1 MEASVRVHTLSSAKN
16 VIMKWGIYSI
26 EDRTISVEQM
36 CDRALLAARSIK
48 GQYGKYFAAYDDQLR
63 NQLLRE
69 QAITDGMET
78 ALAKRQFVIYLQPKY
93 RIADNRLAGA
103 EALVRWNHPEWGL
116 QPPSEFIPLFE
127 KNGFITRL
135 DQYIWDGVCSILREW
150 DDKGYPPISISV
162 NVSRADIYN
171 ADLVDILIHT
181 LKKYNVSPERLH
193 LEITESAYTENP
205 KQIIDTVSRLRKVGF
220 IVEMDDFGSGYSS
233 LNMLNEMPIDIL
245 KLDMKFMQSETA
257 KPVNQGVLRFI
268 MDLARWMKL
277 SVVAE
282 GVETKEQLER
292 LREIGCDY
300 VQGYFF
306 ARPMPSLDFEKLMN
320 EQRLSVTPDAAV
332 GRADQHGS
340 A

>member
-1 MEASVRVHTLSSAKN
+1 MYR
-16 VIMKWGIYSI
+16 
-26 EDRTISVEQM
+26 
-36 CDRALLAARSIK
+36 
-48 GQYGKYFAAYDDQLR
+48 R
-63 NQLLRE
+63 N
-69 QAITDGMET
+69 G
-78 ALAKRQFVIYLQPKY
+78 
-93 RIADNRLAGA
+93 
-103 EALVRWNHPEWGL
+103 
-116 QPPSEFIPLFE
+116 
-127 KNGFITRL
+127 
-135 DQYIWDGVCSILREW
+135 
-150 DDKGYPPISISV
+150 
-162 NVSRADIYN
+162 
-171 ADLVDILIHT
+171 
-181 LKKYNVSPERLH
+181 LH